1 MTPYV
6 PMITVALQGV
16 LSSLAFL
23 ALPSYEEG
31 AMHGSNHDFG
41 MVALAFAMVAF
52 IELVMSLE
60 EAE

>member
-6 PMITVALQGV
+6 PMITIALQGV
-16 LSSLAFL
+16 LFSLAFM
-23 ALPSYEEG
+23 AIPSYEEG
-31 AMHGSNHDFG
+31 AMHATNHDFG

-52 IELVMSLE
+52 IDIVLTLR